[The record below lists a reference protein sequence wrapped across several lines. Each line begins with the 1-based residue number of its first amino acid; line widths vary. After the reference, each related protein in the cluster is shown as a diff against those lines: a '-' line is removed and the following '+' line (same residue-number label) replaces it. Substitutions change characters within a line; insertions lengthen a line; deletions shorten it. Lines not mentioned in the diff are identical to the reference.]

1 MKPVPITRISVGSIL
16 TVLGF
21 AVATVI
27 IACGAAEDT
36 ATQPTAD
43 SAPPPAAAP
52 AAPPAAEAPSAP
64 STSQGSQPAAN
75 PTPSPTPF
83 ATVRPT
89 FTPVPVESII
99 AKDTIILVTQEEP
112 NQLGPWSEGC
122 QGNVPSMVCEDV
134 ASDPI
139 TWIDSNTFQVVPLSG
154 IEGWEQTAPDTWRFT
169 VRQGVEFHNGEPMN
183 AEALKLGMDIAGDPT
198 HDGAASFHGPLH
210 AVVVDEYTTDV
221 ICDDPC
227 PILPRQAIFNNV
239 QAPEWWAS
247 ASEDEKT
254 RITVGIGPYR
264 VIEWRSG
271 VEVELEAF
279 ENYKPNEAFDSQMPT
294 IQHMFQVWR
303 GEALVR
309 AAMVGT
315 GEADWAAD
323 IGFAEKDNVP
333 KFASG
338 TNNEV
343 YIYVLDTIW
352 HPELRKVK
360 VREALNLAT
369 DCETLMAAL
378 YDGLQKCFGNI
389 SAVGTVGITPENSK
403 GYPYDPERAKQ
414 LLAEAEYNS
423 ENEIIIFARANRVYR
438 DVELNE
444 AVVNYWRA
452 VGVNARLQIVE
463 PAKRSQIANSGCHRL
478 PDPRLCHDAPPQ
490 PEYFGSSHAIE
501 TATSNETLDYAR
513 QAWARNGCYRRGSR
527 ICDGSP
533 GGLQDQIE
541 EAMATP
547 IGDLRQQRFETI
559 ADIVHNNYHFH
570 PFFEVVTVYGMAENL
585 QWTPR
590 YDPRTRVN
598 TMKFTQ

>member
-1 MKPVPITRISVGSIL
+1 MKPAQKGGITFEKWLTGLAMLAVIL
-16 TVLGF
+16 IV
-21 AVATVI
+21 
-27 IACGAAEDT
+27 ACGATAPAEPVEP
-36 ATQPTAD
+36 AA
-43 SAPPPAAAP
+43 PPAAAP
-52 AAPPAAEAPSAP
+52 AAPPAADP
-64 STSQGSQPAAN
+64 QPADPPGAGN
-75 PTPSPTPF
+75 PTPTPF
-83 ATVRPT
+83 ATARPT

-154 IEGWEQTAPDTWRFT
+154 IEGWEQLAPDTWRFT
-169 VRQGVEFHNGEPMN
+169 VRQGVKFHNGEPMN
-183 AEALKLGMDIAGDPT
+183 AAALKLGFDIAGDPT

-210 AVVVDEYTTDV
+210 AEVVDEFTADV
-221 ICDDPC
+221 ICDDAC

-239 QAPEWWAS
+239 QAPEWWAN
-247 ASEDEKT
+247 ASEDETT
-254 RITVGIGPYR
+254 RITMGIGPYR

-271 VEVELEAF
+271 IEVELEAY
-279 ENYKPNEAFDSQMPT
+279 EDYKPNDAFDAQMPT
-294 IQHMFQVWR
+294 IQRMFQVWR

-309 AAMVGT
+309 AAMVGAE
-315 GEADWAAD
+315 EADWAAD
-323 IGFAEKDNVP
+323 IGFEERKRVP

-369 DCETLMAAL
+369 DCEALMEAL
-378 YDGLQKCFGNI
+378 YDNLQKCFGNI

-403 GYPYDPERAKQ
+403 GYPYDPNRAKE
-414 LLAEAEYNS
+414 LLAEAGYDPD
-423 ENEIIIFARANRVYR
+423 NEITIFARANRVYR

-452 VGVNARLQIVE
+452 VGVNTRLQIVE
-463 PAKRSQIANSGCHRL
+463 PAKRSQIANAGCHRL
-478 PDPRLCHDAPPQ
+478 PDPRLCHEADPQ
-490 PEYFGSSHAIE
+490 PEYYGSSHAIE

-533 GGLQDQIE
+533 GGFQDQIE

-547 IGDLRQQRFETI
+547 LGDLRRERFETI
-559 ADIVHNNYHFH
+559 ANVVHNNYHFH

-585 QWTPR
+585 QWSPR

-598 TMKFTQ
+598 TMKFTR

>member
-1 MKPVPITRISVGSIL
+1 MEGVTLTKTYFEKWSSRLAMLAVLLVGAMLIVS
-16 TVLGF
+16 
-21 AVATVI
+21 
-27 IACGAAEDT
+27 CGASSTVAPEP
-36 ATQPTAD
+36 TQM
-43 SAPPPAAAP
+43 AAP
-52 AAPPAAEAPSAP
+52 APVAAATTPPQATKPS
-64 STSQGSQPAAN
+64 G
-75 PTPSPTPF
+75 PTPTPF
-83 ATVRPT
+83 AAVRPT
-89 FTPVPVESII
+89 LTPVPTESII
-99 AKDTIILVTQEEP
+99 SKDTIILVTQEEP
-112 NQLGPWSEGC
+112 NQLGPWSQGC

-134 ASDPI
+134 ASDPL

-183 AEALKLGMDIAGDPT
+183 ADALKLGMDIAGDPT

-210 AVVVDEYTTDV
+210 AEVIDEFTADV

-239 QAPEWWAS
+239 QAPQWWAS
-247 ASEDEKT
+247 ATEDEKT

-271 VEVELEAF
+271 VEVELEAY
-279 ENYKPNEAFDSQMPT
+279 ENYKPNDAFDAQMPT

-309 AAMVGT
+309 AAMIST
-315 GEADWAAD
+315 EEADWAAD
-323 IGFAEKDNVP
+323 IGFEQRGRVP

-352 HPELRKVK
+352 HPELRKLK
-360 VREALNLAT
+360 VRKALNLAT
-369 DCETLMAAL
+369 DCEALMEAL

-389 SAVGTVGITPENSK
+389 SAVGTVGITPENSA
-403 GYPYDPERAKQ
+403 GYPYDPVMAKQ
-414 LLAEAEYNS
+414 LLDEAGYDPD
-423 ENEIIIFARANRVYR
+423 NEIIIFARANRVYR

-444 AVVNYWRA
+444 AVVNFWRA

-478 PDPRLCHDAPPQ
+478 EDPRTCHDAPPQ
-490 PEYFGSSHAIE
+490 PDYFGSSHAIE

-527 ICDGSP
+527 ICDGST

-541 EAMATP
+541 TAMATP
-547 IGDLRQQRFETI
+547 LGDERQRRFEAI
-559 ADIVHNNYHFH
+559 ADIVHDNYHFH
-570 PFFEVVTVYGMAENL
+570 PFFEVVTVYGMAETL
-585 QWTPR
+585 QWSPR

-598 TMKFTQ
+598 TMKFSR